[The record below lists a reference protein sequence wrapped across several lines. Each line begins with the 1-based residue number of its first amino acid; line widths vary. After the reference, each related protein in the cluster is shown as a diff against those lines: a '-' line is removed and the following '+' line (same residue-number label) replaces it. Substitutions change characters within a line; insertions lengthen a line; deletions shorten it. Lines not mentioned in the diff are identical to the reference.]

1 MNRLAYIGSFPPP
14 YGGVTVKNSV
24 LFDSISSRMGI
35 TRVDLSMVKRFRLV
49 DLSRF
54 IKEMASPSG
63 GLVIGT
69 SDSWR
74 RRITMALNRTNR
86 GKMRRS
92 VVFVMGGSSL
102 DDPRYAHALS
112 NYKAVYVE
120 TEGMKRNY
128 EAMGLLNVRVF
139 PNCRKRR
146 EADIV
151 IGGHQGRLSC
161 VYFSLISEEKG
172 APLILDVA
180 SMLPSVDFHM
190 YGRIDP
196 AIEDGFLKRCDEL
209 DNVHYHGV
217 FDSVEGYV
225 IAELSQYDI
234 HLFPSL
240 CPNEGV
246 PGVLVETKM
255 AGVPTIASDRCFNG
269 ELVQDGETGFVLT
282 DISAESFASAIRKF
296 DSDRQMLM
304 GMKYASLRSAERFYI
319 EKYIDDI
326 VSTLAD

>member
-1 MNRLAYIGSFPPP
+1 MNKLAYIGSFPPP
-14 YGGVTVKNSV
+14 YGGVTVKNAL
-24 LFDSISSRMGI
+24 LFDSISSSVGI
-35 TRVDLSMVKRFRLV
+35 TKVDISTVKRFRLCET
-49 DLSRF
+49 SRF
-54 IKEMASPSG
+54 INEMTSSSG
-63 GLVIGT
+63 ALVIGT

-74 RRITMALNRTNR
+74 RRITMALSHINR

-102 DDPRYAHALS
+102 NDHRYAHALS
-112 NYKAVYVE
+112 NYKAIYVE
-120 TEGMKRNY
+120 TEGMRRNY

-146 EADIV
+146 EADIA
-151 IGGHQGRLSC
+151 IGGHQGKLSC

-180 SMLPSVDFHM
+180 SALSSVDFHM

-196 AIEDGFLKRCDEL
+196 AIKDTFLKRCDEL
-209 DNVHYHGV
+209 DNVSYHGI
-217 FDSVEGYV
+217 FDSVEGDV

-234 HLFPSL
+234 HLFPSM

-269 ELVQDGETGFVLT
+269 ELVQDGETGFVLS
-282 DISAESFASAIRKF
+282 DVSAESFASAICKF
-296 DSDRQMLM
+296 DSDRQMLSS
-304 GMKYASLRSAERFYI
+304 MKCASLRSAERFYI
-319 EKYIDDI
+319 EKYIDEI
-326 VSTLAD
+326 VNTLTG